1 MFWTGGGA
9 DDTNPPGR
17 LPPNNTPLSV
27 RLPEYVW
34 DRSPGH
40 EITNVTNHRLLKCQ
54 VKENCSHVKLSL
66 HIKTVSSMA
75 SYPLTSESFPG
86 ARLIVAPRLP
96 LIFDSHLCLSFL
108 PLASHFSSLP
118 LIFTSHLC
126 LLPLPLIFA
135 SCLLSLSLIFD
146 SHLCLL
152 PLISHLGPNHSTPHQ
167 EIPPPRLDKK
177 WEREICVNLIL
188 AITLTRASEPQS
200 DIWAE
205 TNYLLLP
212 AGH

>member
-27 RLPEYVW
+27 CLPEYVW

-40 EITNVTNHRLLKCQ
+40 EITNVTKPDPHSHQNIFATDHQSTRTSNHLLTTNVIKNVYLHRLLKCQ

-135 SCLLSLSLIFD
+135 SCLLSLTLIFV
-146 SHLCLL
+146 SCLSFL
-152 PLISHLGPNHSTPHQ
+152 TSDPITRHRTRRSRPLGWTRSEKERFVST
-167 EIPPPRLDKK
+167 
-177 WEREICVNLIL
+177 
-188 AITLTRASEPQS
+188 
-200 DIWAE
+200 
-205 TNYLLLP
+205 
-212 AGH
+212 